1 MTIKNETAFTKECME
16 GAMRAS
22 NFDNSRYKTF
32 KLIYNMFGL
41 IFGMM
46 MIRELVLKMTGNE
59 QADTFMIV
67 LFGLVAVVFLYIG
80 MVGMLYYGYDKGI
93 LHLTSII
100 VYGVS
105 MILLYLAS
113 TLYHSFSFCSQKVQS
128 VFKCIDHSAIY
139 LLIAGNYTP
148 FALIAL
154 YGTLGWAVF
163 GVVWGLALAG
173 IVFQIFF
180 YNRFRVIGT
189 ICYLVM
195 GWLAVTIVNPL
206 LDTLSVE
213 AIWWLVAG
221 GVLYSI
227 GAIFYLIRKI
237 PYNHVI
243 WHVFV
248 ILGSAAHFITIYCY
262 VLPLSID

>member
-1 MTIKNETAFTKECME
+1 MYISPQKKIEEILNAITHGVGTLLAVI
-16 GAMRAS
+16 
-22 NFDNSRYKTF
+22 
-32 KLIYNMFGL
+32 
-41 IFGMM
+41 
-46 MIRELVLKMTGNE
+46 
-59 QADTFMIV
+59 
-67 LFGLVAVVFLYIG
+67 GLVA
-80 MVGMLYYGYDKGI
+80 MLYYGYDKGI

-128 VFKCIDHSAIY
+128 VFKCIDHS
-139 LLIAGNYTP
+139 
-148 FALIAL
+148 
-154 YGTLGWAVF
+154 GWAVF

>member
-1 MTIKNETAFTKECME
+1 MLMLKRFKACRKEGDKMSTEYVYKSTKKIEE
-16 GAMRAS
+16 ILNAITHGVGTLLAV
-22 NFDNSRYKTF
+22 
-32 KLIYNMFGL
+32 I
-41 IFGMM
+41 
-46 MIRELVLKMTGNE
+46 
-59 QADTFMIV
+59 
-67 LFGLVAVVFLYIG
+67 GLVA
-80 MVGMLYYGYDKGI
+80 MLYYGYDKGI

-128 VFKCIDHSAIY
+128 VFKCIDNSAIY

-227 GAIFYLIRKI
+227 GAIFYLVRKI